1 MSSDS
6 RPVFC
11 AATPGLTHDPFH
23 VIFPLAGPPAR
34 SNASCPRSSQMA
46 LISAQNLRVA
56 FGGRTLMEDATLH
69 IERGERVGLLGRNG
83 EGKSTLLSILAG
95 ATTPDDGVVVYESG
109 LRVALLGQQIDAKE
123 NGTVD
128 EVIRAGLRGGEHHD
142 HPVQRLCSLLELD
155 GDKPFQELSGGQ
167 KRRALL
173 GRALAAEPDVLLL
186 DEPTNHLDVESIEW
200 LESFLMRYQGS
211 LLFVTHDRAFL
222 QRLATRIVELDRGRL
237 TSWSCNYPTYLERKE
252 ELLANEDK
260 ERALFD
266 KVLAREEEWIRQ
278 GIKARRTRNEGR
290 VRALKKLRKER
301 TERRERAGKVNMS
314 IQRAERSGSKVI
326 TVEGVT
332 FGYDDELLVEGL
344 STTIMRGDK
353 IGLMGPNGC
362 GKTTLLNLLLGK
374 LAPAQGTVKHGV
386 SLDVAYFDQH
396 REQLDESETV
406 ANTIGDGNEF
416 VVLDGDRKHVMSYLA
431 DFLFSSERAREP
443 VRNLS
448 GGERNRLLL
457 ARLFTQPANV
467 LVLDEPTN
475 DLDTETLELL
485 EARLLDFSGTVL
497 VVSHDRTFLDNLCS
511 SSLVFEGLGKVKEY
525 VGGYSDWKRTV
536 ARSAAQATEPPLN
549 KLKKG
554 VPASDGNR
562 TAPDRHKKLSYKE
575 KREWEMLPA
584 RIEAMETELR
594 GLHDRMAGPVFFQGS
609 QDETRPVLEGS
620 AVLAQEIDEAF
631 TRWAELDERS

>member
-1 MSSDS
+1 
-6 RPVFC
+6 
-11 AATPGLTHDPFH
+11 
-23 VIFPLAGPPAR
+23 
-34 SNASCPRSSQMA
+34 MA

-95 ATTPDDGVVVYESG
+95 ATMPDDGVVVYESG

>member
-1 MSSDS
+1 
-6 RPVFC
+6 
-11 AATPGLTHDPFH
+11 
-23 VIFPLAGPPAR
+23 
-34 SNASCPRSSQMA
+34 MA

-69 IERGERVGLLGRNG
+69 IERGERMGLLGRNG

-95 ATTPDDGVVVYESG
+95 ATMPDDGVVVYESG

-301 TERRERAGKVNMS
+301 AERRERAGKVNMS

-549 KLKKG
+549 KPKKG

-594 GLHDRMAGPVFFQGS
+594 ELHDRMADPVFFQGS

>member
-1 MSSDS
+1 
-6 RPVFC
+6 
-11 AATPGLTHDPFH
+11 
-23 VIFPLAGPPAR
+23 
-34 SNASCPRSSQMA
+34 
-46 LISAQNLRVA
+46 
-56 FGGRTLMEDATLH
+56 MEDATLH

-109 LRVALLGQQIDAKE
+109 LRVALLGQQIDANE

-155 GDKPFQELSGGQ
+155 GDKPFQEISGGQ
-167 KRRALL
+167 RRRALL

-237 TSWSCNYPTYLERKE
+237 TSWSCNSPTYLERKE

-301 TERRERAGKVNMS
+301 AERRERAGKVNMS

-332 FGYDDELLVEGL
+332 FGYDDELLVGGL

-374 LAPAQGTVKHGV
+374 LEPDQGTVKHGV

-406 ANTIGDGNEF
+406 ANTIGAGNEF

-549 KLKKG
+549 KPKKG

-594 GLHDRMAGPVFFQGS
+594 GLHDRMADPVFFQGS

-620 AVLAQEIDEAF
+620 ALLAQEIDEAF

>member
-1 MSSDS
+1 
-6 RPVFC
+6 
-11 AATPGLTHDPFH
+11 
-23 VIFPLAGPPAR
+23 
-34 SNASCPRSSQMA
+34 
-46 LISAQNLRVA
+46 
-56 FGGRTLMEDATLH
+56 
-69 IERGERVGLLGRNG
+69 
-83 EGKSTLLSILAG
+83 
-95 ATTPDDGVVVYESG
+95 
-109 LRVALLGQQIDAKE
+109 
-123 NGTVD
+123 
-128 EVIRAGLRGGEHHD
+128 
-142 HPVQRLCSLLELD
+142 
-155 GDKPFQELSGGQ
+155 
-167 KRRALL
+167 
-173 GRALAAEPDVLLL
+173 
-186 DEPTNHLDVESIEW
+186 
-200 LESFLMRYQGS
+200 
-211 LLFVTHDRAFL
+211 
-222 QRLATRIVELDRGRL
+222 
-237 TSWSCNYPTYLERKE
+237 
-252 ELLANEDK
+252 
-260 ERALFD
+260 LFD

-301 TERRERAGKVNMS
+301 AERRERAGKVNMS

-332 FGYDDELLVEGL
+332 FGYDDELLVGGL

-374 LAPAQGTVKHGV
+374 LEPDQGTVKHGV

-406 ANTIGDGNEF
+406 ANTIGAGNEF

-549 KLKKG
+549 KPKKG

-594 GLHDRMAGPVFFQGS
+594 GLHDRMADPVFFQGS

-620 AVLAQEIDEAF
+620 ALLAQEIDEAF

>member
-1 MSSDS
+1 
-6 RPVFC
+6 
-11 AATPGLTHDPFH
+11 
-23 VIFPLAGPPAR
+23 
-34 SNASCPRSSQMA
+34 MA

-109 LRVALLGQQIDAKE
+109 LRVALLGQQIDANE

-155 GDKPFQELSGGQ
+155 GDKPFQEISGGQ
-167 KRRALL
+167 RRRALL

-301 TERRERAGKVNMS
+301 AGRRERAGKVNMS

-332 FGYDDELLVEGL
+332 FGYDDELLVGGL

-374 LAPAQGTVKHGV
+374 LEPDQGTVKHGV

-406 ANTIGDGNEF
+406 ANTIGAGNEF

-549 KLKKG
+549 KPKKG

-594 GLHDRMAGPVFFQGS
+594 GLHDRMADPVFFQGS

-620 AVLAQEIDEAF
+620 ALLAQEIDEAF